1 MKFFILII
9 LIFNGYSLFFS
20 TLKNYLYLNSTH
32 TIQCAKY
39 NYISI
44 IGMSLQSCKL
54 RYDIEKQQYYLSFVL
69 DSDISVN
76 LVFQKDPDDKFTI
89 QESES
94 SKNISK
100 YFNVEFPIYFFSP
113 DNDRINLIIKP

>member
-1 MKFFILII
+1 M
-9 LIFNGYSLFFS
+9 
-20 TLKNYLYLNSTH
+20 KNYLYSNPSH
-32 TIQCAKY
+32 TIKCEYY
-39 NYISI
+39 NYININSL
-44 IGMSLQSCKL
+44 SLQSCHL
-54 RYDIEKQQYYLSFVL
+54 GYDIEKKQYYLYFVL
-69 DSDISVN
+69 DSYIIVY
-76 LVFQKDPDDKFTI
+76 LVFQKDLDGKLTI